1 MTNRNNSLISDRA
14 GIILAGGLGTRLS
27 PCTDVI
33 PKHLLPVYDKPMI
46 MYPVS
51 TMVSAGVHDIM
62 IICSSQR
69 NLELTR
75 DLLDMQVRD
84 EVKISYIVQANPDGL
99 SQAYTI
105 ADDWLNGRPSMMLL
119 GDNIFIDTIS
129 DSRFA
134 PNFLNITK
142 VADPTEYGVVEFG
155 EDRIIKSVVEKP
167 FNPPS
172 QWVVTGAYFFDHDAP
187 KFASEL
193 KKSMRGQYE
202 ITDLINLY
210 IERKH
215 VCHNRLHRGWFDC
228 GTPDRLVEAASFIQ
242 AWQKRT
248 GDLIGGYY

>member
-1 MTNRNNSLISDRA
+1 MTTKRSSITSDRA

-27 PCTDVI
+27 PCTDVT

-51 TMVSAGVHDIM
+51 TMVSTGVHDIM
-62 IICSSQR
+62 IICSTQR

-84 EVKISYIVQANPDGL
+84 EVKISYIVQAQPEGL
-99 SQAYTI
+99 AQAYTI
-105 ADDWLNGRPSMMLL
+105 ADDWLDGRSSMMLL

-129 DSRFA
+129 NSPLV

-155 EDRIIKSVVEKP
+155 EDRKIKSVVEKP

-172 QWVVTGAYFFDHDAP
+172 QWVVTGAYFFDHEAP
-187 KFASEL
+187 KFASKL
-193 KKSMRGQYE
+193 KKSSRGQYE

-210 IERKH
+210 IKRKH
-215 VCHNRLHRGWFDC
+215 VCYNRLYRGWFDC
-228 GTPDRLVEAASFIQ
+228 GTPDRLVEASSFVQ
-242 AWQKRT
+242 AYQKRT
-248 GDLIGGYY
+248 GNIIGGYF